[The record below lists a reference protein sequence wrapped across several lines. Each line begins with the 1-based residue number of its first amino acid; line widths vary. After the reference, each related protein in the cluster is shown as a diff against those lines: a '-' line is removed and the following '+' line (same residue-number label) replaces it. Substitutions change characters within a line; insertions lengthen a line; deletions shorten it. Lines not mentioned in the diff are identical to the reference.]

1 MSNMKNGIMN
11 FRGNEYY
18 TVARRVADFRA
29 AHPIS
34 QGWGIVTEPMES
46 RTLEEKVVR
55 FKATIID
62 PEGRIVA
69 TGYAEE
75 TRSNRG
81 VNATSALENCETS
94 SIGRALAAAG
104 WVAGGQYASADE
116 IIAATQAQRA
126 PNPLISFHA
135 CGAPIP
141 LESSDEKHP
150 SWDGEARAFCA
161 ALDSSEIGL
170 RYDLL
175 AKFLEEVGLPRP
187 SRISRRDRQELY
199 RWLRRDGL
207 DVIAA
212 HFDGEA

>member
-1 MSNMKNGIMN
+1 MSNNDGIMN
-11 FRGNEYY
+11 FRGNTYY

-34 QGWGIVTEPMES
+34 AGWGIVTEPAVID
-46 RTLEEKVVR
+46 EKIVR
-55 FKATIID
+55 FKATITD

-81 VNATSALENCETS
+81 VNATSALENAETS
-94 SIGRALAAAG
+94 AIGRCLAAAG
-104 WVAGGQYASADE
+104 YVAGGQYASADE
-116 IIAATQAQRA
+116 VVNATRQRPA

-150 SWDGEARAFCA
+150 SWEAEARAFCA

-170 RYDLL
+170 RYDIL
-175 AKFLEEVGLPRP
+175 AKFLEDVGLPRP

-199 RWLRRDGL
+199 RWLKRDGL

-212 HFDGEA
+212 HFDGQA

>member
-1 MSNMKNGIMN
+1 MKSNDGVMN
-11 FRGNEYY
+11 FRGNDYY

-34 QGWGIVTEPMES
+34 AGWGIVTEPAVID
-46 RTLEEKVVR
+46 EKIVR
-55 FKATIID
+55 FKATITD

-75 TRSNRG
+75 TRTSRG

-104 WVAGGQYASADE
+104 YVAGGQYASADE
-116 IIAATQAQRA
+116 IIQATSRPTPPPSPTVA
-126 PNPLISFHA
+126 FHS

-141 LESSDEKHP
+141 LEVFEGKHP
-150 SWDGEARAFCA
+150 SWAGEQKAFCA
-161 ALDSSEIGL
+161 ALADSRMGI
-170 RYDLL
+170 RYEDL
-175 AKFLEEVGLPRP
+175 AAFLEAMGLARP
-187 SRISRRDRQELY
+187 SQISRPDRQELY

-212 HFDGEA
+212 HMDSE